1 MHRLFGLL
9 AATSW
14 RENSMIVSL
23 EMGTSLSRKRG
34 PQKKNKQKQN
44 EKNANRK
51 NLKDPPL
58 PHTPPPKKAKK
69 KLKNRLLVVCSPS
82 VTPQSA
88 KKCRFH
94 SDFSAPSIMKV
105 LF

>member
-34 PQKKNKQKQN
+34 PKKNKQKQK
-44 EKNANRK
+44 EKIRK
-51 NLKDPPL
+51 
-58 PHTPPPKKAKK
+58 
-69 KLKNRLLVVCSPS
+69 
-82 VTPQSA
+82 
-88 KKCRFH
+88 
-94 SDFSAPSIMKV
+94 
-105 LF
+105 